1 MHSALH
7 SPQISP
13 GIRVFSWS
21 IDTARIEDI
30 YVDIWKKKKKKQ
42 KYLLLLCLWLS
53 RKLPDVFQYVV
64 PIQLAQKGFCEKPE
78 NWSSHPFLDCI
89 PFYLTTWNC
98 QFLPR
103 ILCLNTFII
112 LSNFSLTWKIPF
124 SLHYYFLKLIA
135 LVYISNQWS
144 FFSQYPVLIPNLMAE
159 IFPET

>member
-1 MHSALH
+1 MLTS
-7 SPQISP
+7 
-13 GIRVFSWS
+13 
-21 IDTARIEDI
+21 E
-30 YVDIWKKKKKKQ
+30 KKKKNTQ

-53 RKLPDVFQYVV
+53 RKLPDVFQYLV